1 MKKMKKIEF
10 IQSKIIQ
17 FNKLEDRNLL
27 VHLLAFWI
35 FKNKKIV
42 FTNGCFDLVHLG
54 HVDYLSKAADLG
66 DILIVGLNSD
76 ESVRKIKGD
85 NRPIIDQ
92 HSRAMVMASMLFVN
106 AVIIFDEETPYE
118 LIRFVQPDILVKGN
132 DYTPDTIVGTDIVR
146 AKGGQI
152 ATLELVEGYSTSIIE
167 KKILSGR

>member
-1 MKKMKKIEF
+1 MKKIEF
-10 IQSKIIQ
+10 IQSKILQ
-17 FNKLEDRNLL
+17 FNKLENRNLL
-27 VHLLAFWI
+27 VQLIAFWN

-92 HSRAMVMASMLFVN
+92 NSRAMVMASMLFIN
-106 AVIIFDEETPYE
+106 FVIVFDEETPYE
-118 LIRFVQPDILVKGN
+118 LIKFIQPDMLVKGK
-132 DYTPDTIVGTDIVR
+132 DYTPDKIVGADIV
-146 AKGGQI
+146 ATKGGQI
-152 ATLELVEGYSTSIIE
+152 STIELVDGYSTSIIE
-167 KKILSGR
+167 KKILSGS